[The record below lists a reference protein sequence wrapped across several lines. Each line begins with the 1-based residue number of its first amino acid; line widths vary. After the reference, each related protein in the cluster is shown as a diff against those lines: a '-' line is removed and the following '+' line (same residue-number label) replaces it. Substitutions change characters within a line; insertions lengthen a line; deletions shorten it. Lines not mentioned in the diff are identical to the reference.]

1 MNMHPDIV
9 VDRALGSLVGLAIG
23 DALGTTFESGPRR
36 DPPVKLDMVG
46 GGPHHLQPGQWT
58 DDTAMALCLA
68 ESLIAT
74 KGRMRHRDLME
85 TFGQWMT
92 EGRNSCTGTA
102 FDIGWTT
109 RGSISEY
116 LETDNP
122 ITGPTGCDGAGN
134 GGIMR
139 LSPAVIANLDNADV
153 AAKTAVEQSRT
164 THGAPQCL
172 EAADLMA
179 RILHGLIHGDGS
191 HRRAVSLSAVGYAE
205 REIADIAAG
214 RYRDKPREDI
224 KSTGYVVHTL
234 EAALWSFSRHDSFEG
249 VLTEAINLGGD
260 TDTVGAVAG
269 QIAGAAHG
277 ITSIPE
283 RWLAELAW
291 RDEIGARVRDLL
303 DVSDRPAG
311 KSALGRIMSVFRGK

>member
-1 MNMHPDIV
+1 MTKHPDIV
-9 VDRALGSLVGLAIG
+9 VDRALGSLVGLAVG

-36 DPPVKLDMVG
+36 NPSIKLDMVG
-46 GGPHHLQPGQWT
+46 GGPHNLQPGQWT

-74 KGRMRHRDLME
+74 KGRVRHRDLME

-109 RGSISEY
+109 RGSISEF
-116 LETDNP
+116 LETNNP
-122 ITGPTGCDGAGN
+122 ITGPTGRDGAGN

-139 LSPAVIANLDNADV
+139 LAPAVLANLGDPNA

-179 RILHGLIHGDGS
+179 RIVHRLIHGIDGDAHS
-191 HRRAVSLSAVGYAE
+191 GVRYAE
-205 REIADIAAG
+205 PEIMDITVA

-269 QIAGAAHG
+269 QIAGAAYG

-291 RDEIGARVRDLL
+291 KDEISARVRDLL
-303 DVSDRPAG
+303 DVSDRPAE
-311 KSALGRIMSVFRGK
+311 KSALGRIMSVLRRR